1 MPIIYVLYTI
11 LDKIGEN
18 AYRLGLPP
26 QLEIHNVINVNHLKL
41 FDPSL
46 LEELFPITH
55 PMDNI
60 PDFQIPLAK
69 DTILDTRSLS
79 TRQRTYTSYRVARRG
94 RTLPQA
100 KWITTDLLGNKFPCI
115 LMEARTLPYLNR
127 EELGQ
132 GGHLGE
138 RPPRAHNSITQ
149 AQHFFTFS

>member
-1 MPIIYVLYTI
+1 MKVFQDRMQNLRPREVDVLTYP
-11 LDKIGEN
+11 LSFRAEN
-18 AYRLGLPP
+18 
-26 QLEIHNVINVNHLKL
+26 N
-41 FDPSL
+41 
-46 LEELFPITH
+46 
-55 PMDNI
+55 
-60 PDFQIPLAK
+60 PDHPLAK

-115 LMEARTLPYLNR
+115 LMEAKTLPYLNR

-138 RPPRAHNSITQ
+138 RPTRAHESIT
-149 AQHFFTFS
+149 